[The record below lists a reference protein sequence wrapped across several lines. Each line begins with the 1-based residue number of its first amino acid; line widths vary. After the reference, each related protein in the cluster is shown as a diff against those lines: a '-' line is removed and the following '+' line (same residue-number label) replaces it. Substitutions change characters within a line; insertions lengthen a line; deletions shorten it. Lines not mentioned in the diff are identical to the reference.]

1 MNNKAFSRV
10 LERAEALCHER
21 GVRLTEQRKS
31 VLQRR
36 NPVMHLK
43 HIALTASLLTPL
55 ALLALGAGADEK
67 HDHDH
72 DQEHRSHD
80 AHVHGIAALNLAL
93 DGEEVHIELDS
104 PAANIVGFEH
114 APSSEA
120 DHAALDKA
128 VAALKIGDQL
138 FRFND
143 EAGCRMEKAMVTS
156 ALLKEEHDDHN
167 DKHTDDH
174 DHEEKEEHGHEERGH
189 EEHEGETHS
198 DIEAVY
204 HFECDQPGKLTQLTV
219 ELFEAFP
226 ATEELNV
233 QYVIE
238 SKQGAKEL
246 SANDHVIQF

>member
-1 MNNKAFSRV
+1 MR
-10 LERAEALCHER
+10 
-21 GVRLTEQRKS
+21 
-31 VLQRR
+31 
-36 NPVMHLK
+36 LK

-55 ALLALGAGADEK
+55 AFVAPGTSADEK
-67 HDHDH
+67 HEHGH
-72 DQEHRSHD
+72 DQEHRQHD

-93 DGEEVHIELDS
+93 EGEEVHIELDS

-120 DHAALDKA
+120 DHAAFDKA
-128 VAALKIGDQL
+128 VAALKNGDQL
-138 FRFND
+138 FRFNN

-156 ALLKEEHDDHN
+156 PFLKEEHDDQPN
-167 DKHTDDH
+167 KHSED
-174 DHEEKEEHGHEERGH
+174 HGHEKKGEHGH
-189 EEHEGETHS
+189 EEHEGEETHS

-219 ELFEAFP
+219 ELFESFP

-246 SANDHVIQF
+246 TAKDHVVKF

>member
-1 MNNKAFSRV
+1 MR
-10 LERAEALCHER
+10 
-21 GVRLTEQRKS
+21 
-31 VLQRR
+31 
-36 NPVMHLK
+36 LK
-43 HIALTASLLTPL
+43 HIALTVSLLTPL
-55 ALLALGAGADEK
+55 AFVAPGAVAEEK

-72 DQEHRSHD
+72 DQEHRQHD

-93 DGEEVHIELDS
+93 EGEEVHIELDS

-128 VAALKIGDQL
+128 VATLKNGDQL
-138 FRFND
+138 FHFNS

-156 ALLKEEHDDHN
+156 ALLEEEHEDHP
-167 DKHTDDH
+167 DKHADDH
-174 DHEEKEEHGHEERGH
+174 DHEEKGADRH
-189 EEHEGETHS
+189 EEHEGEETHS

-219 ELFEAFP
+219 ELFVAFP

-233 QYVIE
+233 QYVIKT
-238 SKQGAKEL
+238 KQGAKEL
-246 SANDHVIQF
+246 TAKDHVVKF